1 MHYRRY
7 FTNSN
12 LFKKASNKNNKINL
26 ILSKLEIENLLKN
39 VMLFYLKKKLLYRD
53 YLVSL

>member
-26 ILSKLEIENLLKN
+26 ILSKLEIENLLKKCD
-39 VMLFYLKKKLLYRD
+39 VILPKKEIII
-53 YLVSL
+53 

>member
-12 LFKKASNKNNKINL
+12 LFKKASNRNNKMDL
-26 ILSKLEIENLLKN
+26 ILSKLEIENLLKEYD
-39 VMLFYLKKKLLYRD
+39 VILPQKEIII
-53 YLVSL
+53 